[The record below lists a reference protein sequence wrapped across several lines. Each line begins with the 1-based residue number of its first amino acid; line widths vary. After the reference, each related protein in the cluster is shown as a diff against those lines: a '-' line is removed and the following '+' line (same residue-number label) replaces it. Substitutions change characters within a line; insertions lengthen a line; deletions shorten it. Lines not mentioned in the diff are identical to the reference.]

1 MRVRR
6 RPISR
11 FGTALR
17 HYRVSAGL
25 SQEGLA
31 ERAGLSVRGIS
42 DLERGAR
49 TYPRLETVRLL
60 ADALELSD
68 RDRATLLAA
77 ARPEL
82 ESAPNPDTGTP
93 PPVPPERT
101 VNPRRLPIPPT
112 KLVGRDEEIRHIVE
126 IFRTGET

>member
-1 MRVRR
+1 MRR
-6 RPISR
+6 RVISR

-49 TYPRLETVRLL
+49 TFPRLETVRML
-60 ADALELSD
+60 ADALELNE
-68 RDRATLLAA
+68 RDRAALLAA

-82 ESAPNPDTGTP
+82 ESETP
-93 PPVPPERT
+93 PTPAPSRQERT
-101 VNPRRLPIPPT
+101 VNPAAVADSSHQARGA
-112 KLVGRDEEIRHIVE
+112 GR
-126 IFRTGET
+126 